1 MNQSEAN
8 QSKVDEGYNGTSTEN
23 DDAENA
29 SSLEESTTESFMS
42 NSTLMTGFG
51 GLILLILAESSSPA
65 GGKVADA
72 RTHPSMLMGRCIRP
86 ATREPGTS
94 RGHSKSA
101 CHRLLHQ
108 PSSGIGSHGAVKMD
122 AGSRTGL
129 QLPLSTGYRNP
140 H

>member
-51 GLILLILAESSSPA
+51 GLILLILAGILLA
-65 GGKVADA
+65 RRRGKVADA
-72 RTHPSMLMGRCIRP
+72 RTPPIDVAWVDAYVQQLVNQGHPEDIARAH
-86 ATREPGTS
+86 ATAYYIS
-94 RGHSKSA
+94 H
-101 CHRLLHQ
+101 HQ
-108 PSSGIGSHGAVKMD
+108 E
-122 AGSRTGL
+122 
-129 QLPLSTGYRNP
+129 
-140 H
+140 